1 MSVYFRPRFH
11 LAPPSGRLNDPNGLY
26 VEDGVLHAY
35 YQHDPQWPTAEKRTG
50 WGHASTPLLSDK
62 PELWTHHPDALYPAV
77 DYDDKGC
84 YSGSAV
90 LVNGELELFYTG
102 NAKPGG
108 HRRATQNIVH
118 VGGRRRADGGTYL
131 RSERNPLIDGPAP
144 GFTNHYRDPHVLWR
158 EDHWLMVLGAQRDN
172 ETGSVVLY
180 TSEDRRA
187 WDYAGEIQFDT
198 SSAVLGGAPDMIPG
212 GYMWECP
219 NLVTLRDDVTGEDMD
234 VLIVLPQGLEQVG
247 DHYATNHQC
256 GYVVG
261 HLQGTTFTV
270 SRGFTELDYG
280 HEFYAPQVVHGAQ
293 PPLMLGWMGLPDL
306 DDQPTRQDGWVH
318 TLTVARELHLS
329 DGVLRQVPRASIS
342 SNNADSDLEVGASFE
357 WSGEMPPGSELVL
370 VDTAGDAVARL
381 SVNGNVV
388 ELDRQDQQYHA
399 GGDVRRAC
407 LRGVTSAVD
416 VRVLVDASCL
426 EIFIDEGRI
435 SFASRIFPR
444 HEPNECIVRVL
455 T

>member
-158 EDHWLMVLGAQRDN
+158 EDHWLMVLGAQR
-172 ETGSVVLY
+172 EVRKWGRWCSTPLKTAAHGIMLVKS
-180 TSEDRRA
+180 
-187 WDYAGEIQFDT
+187 
-198 SSAVLGGAPDMIPG
+198 SSAPVPP
-212 GYMWECP
+212 Y
-219 NLVTLRDDVTGEDMD
+219 LVA
-234 VLIVLPQGLEQVG
+234 LP
-247 DHYATNHQC
+247 T
-256 GYVVG
+256 
-261 HLQGTTFTV
+261 
-270 SRGFTELDYG
+270 
-280 HEFYAPQVVHGAQ
+280 
-293 PPLMLGWMGLPDL
+293 
-306 DDQPTRQDGWVH
+306 
-318 TLTVARELHLS
+318 
-329 DGVLRQVPRASIS
+329 
-342 SNNADSDLEVGASFE
+342 
-357 WSGEMPPGSELVL
+357 
-370 VDTAGDAVARL
+370 
-381 SVNGNVV
+381 
-388 ELDRQDQQYHA
+388 
-399 GGDVRRAC
+399 
-407 LRGVTSAVD
+407 
-416 VRVLVDASCL
+416 
-426 EIFIDEGRI
+426 
-435 SFASRIFPR
+435 
-444 HEPNECIVRVL
+444 
-455 T
+455 

>member
-1 MSVYFRPRFH
+1 
-11 LAPPSGRLNDPNGLY
+11 
-26 VEDGVLHAY
+26 
-35 YQHDPQWPTAEKRTG
+35 
-50 WGHASTPLLSDK
+50 
-62 PELWTHHPDALYPAV
+62 
-77 DYDDKGC
+77 
-84 YSGSAV
+84 
-90 LVNGELELFYTG
+90 
-102 NAKPGG
+102 
-108 HRRATQNIVH
+108 
-118 VGGRRRADGGTYL
+118 
-131 RSERNPLIDGPAP
+131 
-144 GFTNHYRDPHVLWR
+144 
-158 EDHWLMVLGAQRDN
+158 
-172 ETGSVVLY
+172 
-180 TSEDRRA
+180 
-187 WDYAGEIQFDT
+187 
-198 SSAVLGGAPDMIPG
+198 
-212 GYMWECP
+212 MWECP

-247 DHYATNHQC
+247 DHYANNHQC

-280 HEFYAPQVVHGAQ
+280 HEFYAPQVVHGSQ

-399 GGDVRRAC
+399 GGDVRRAY